1 MAADTNGLTPKQRR
15 FVEEYL
21 IDRNATQA
29 AIRAG
34 YSVKTANQ
42 QGPRLLVNVGI
53 AAAIAAGCAK
63 VAEKLGITVE
73 RIQEEL
79 AKIGF
84 ANSDDYLTGDPSE
97 PSIALP
103 LGDRDKMAAVAE
115 VTVESFKDGKGE
127 GARDVRRVKYKLH
140 DKRAALVD
148 LGRNL
153 GMFKE
158 RVEHT
163 GKDGGPVEM
172 GFSEAARAIA
182 FIFAA
187 AQNAPK
193 ET

>member
-1 MAADTNGLTPKQRR
+1 MAADTADLTAKQQR
-15 FVEEYL
+15 FVQEYL
-21 IDRNATQA
+21 IDHNATQA

-34 YSVKTANQ
+34 YSAKTAKSIGQENLTK
-42 QGPRLLVNVGI
+42 PDIADAI
-53 AAAIAAGCAK
+53 AAAQKAVVEK
-63 VAEKLGITVE
+63 VGVTAERV
-73 RIQEEL
+73 REEL

-97 PSIALP
+97 PSISLP
-103 LGDRDKMAAVAE
+103 LGDRVKMAAVAE

-148 LGRNL
+148 LGRDL

-163 GKDGGPVEM
+163 GKDGAPIAVTIPD
-172 GFSEAARAIA
+172 AARAIA
-182 FIFAA
+182 FLLAA
-187 AQNAPK
+187 SAQGK
-193 ET
+193 